1 MRHPS
6 EDSLSAVI
14 NNANEPSDITD
25 GRLIRRRVNMKQIYR
40 FYLATLVAGLFCLG
54 LMFSASVS
62 AADESPCAEDIAKF
76 CKNIKPGTN
85 AMMDCLEEHESK
97 LSDACKE
104 HEAKMGGS
112 RVEMREAVRE
122 EKKFRQTCNDDIA
135 KFCKDVNAGQ
145 GGLARCI
152 KEHVNELSAPCRE
165 SVKAMQDERIK

>member
-1 MRHPS
+1 
-6 EDSLSAVI
+6 
-14 NNANEPSDITD
+14 
-25 GRLIRRRVNMKQIYR
+25 MKQLYG
-40 FYLATLVAGLFCLG
+40 FYMATFVVALLCLS
-54 LMFSASVS
+54 MTFSTYAV
-62 AADESPCAEDIAKF
+62 AADKSPCAEDIAKF

-85 AMMDCLEEHESK
+85 AMMDCLEKHESE

-104 HEAKMGGS
+104 YEAKMGGS

-135 KFCKDVNAGQ
+135 KFCKDVNAGH